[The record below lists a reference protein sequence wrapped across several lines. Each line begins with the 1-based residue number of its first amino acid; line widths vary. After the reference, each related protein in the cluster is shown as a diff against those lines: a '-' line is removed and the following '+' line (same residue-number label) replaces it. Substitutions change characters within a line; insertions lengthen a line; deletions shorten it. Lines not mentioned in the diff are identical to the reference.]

1 MNPTVSYPAKT
12 YPSVNYPAT
21 SYPATFPQ
29 RTMYLQQVL
38 HPDDESFDLGFVYRI
53 PAEVD
58 LDRFVAVAMAAI
70 GSCPGFSTRFEQ
82 QGDGIRAI
90 VEPGNVLA
98 HNSLGSVL
106 LQRGEVGEALLHFH
120 DALRADPA

>member
-38 HPDDESFDLGFVYRI
+38 HPDDE
-53 PAEVD
+53 
-58 LDRFVAVAMAAI
+58 
-70 GSCPGFSTRFEQ
+70 
-82 QGDGIRAI
+82 
-90 VEPGNVLA
+90 
-98 HNSLGSVL
+98 
-106 LQRGEVGEALLHFH
+106 
-120 DALRADPA
+120 